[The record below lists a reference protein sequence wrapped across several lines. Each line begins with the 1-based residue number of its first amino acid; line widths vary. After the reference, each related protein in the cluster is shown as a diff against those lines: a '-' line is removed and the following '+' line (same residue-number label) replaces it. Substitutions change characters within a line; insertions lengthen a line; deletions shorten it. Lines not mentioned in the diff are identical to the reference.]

1 MGDRTKAKLRIPA
14 FKQQDSYPLTEF
26 KDPKCNDLQKEKL
39 RVGWDRYKRMELNLI
54 KWRKKNWDNFEFYHN
69 SDIKL

>member
-39 RVGWDRYKRMELNLI
+39 RVG
-54 KWRKKNWDNFEFYHN
+54 
-69 SDIKL
+69 